1 MIDKSNR
8 FKSTGDKN
16 FGLTLLKSF
25 YLSQSDQEENLRE
38 LIEKMEDEMWINP
51 GNLVKNK
58 SNNVSLSSLSEVSSK
73 NSSKFKVN

>member
-8 FKSTGDKN
+8 NTNTEDKN

-25 YLSQSDQEENLRE
+25 YLSQSDPEENLRE
-38 LIEKMEDEMWINP
+38 LIEKIEEEMWINP

-58 SNNVSLSSLSEVSSK
+58 SNNFSFSSLSEASSK
-73 NSSKFKVN
+73 SSYKFKVN